1 MGAMIAFYLPEASAQ
16 ALYDQAAAANLT
28 PTAKEQMHI
37 TLCYLGE
44 TDAIKPFRDVID
56 KELTQLVQWI
66 GAIEGSLN
74 GVGRF
79 SGETEDVFYAS
90 IDAPLLNS
98 VQRTV
103 YSAMRWSDV
112 PVAHS
117 HGYQP
122 HVTLTALATDADT
135 PNLRISPIPV
145 RFGEI
150 VFAMDDERIVYQLGV
165 KEGMVQEEVD
175 KHLADL
181 REAVTKP
188 LIGAAEMA
196 SACEIVA
203 ETTNRPRILMAEAFS
218 SETDAR
224 GRKRVQLTFVTEIAG
239 DYPTIPLPADVDT
252 TTDNFFVTLPIGMID
267 ARSQNQRNYR
277 KQSMTDLRD
286 QVNAYRPEGM
296 WGHLKDDEFG
306 TKYGPPA
313 IRWLASMIDDRG
325 IVWGKMR
332 PQTPEAVNYY
342 RMAKLDNARVGT
354 SIFAWAEMDGDDVIS
369 LDLITID
376 AADPARVGIPMTAA
390 RPLITTEMTQDTE
403 AAARSSASVTAEAAR
418 SQMPDEKPVHS
429 IQEGK
434 EMPTELEQA
443 QSQIDTLRE
452 QVRSMS
458 QTQQTQSRQI
468 ADFNRVAELLNKPED
483 VVLALQAVI
492 RQRDDLKAENADLLD
507 ATIDSKVAEQVK
519 VEAARPII
527 VEQVKAR
534 NPVTRTDVT
543 SALSA
548 VMSMP
553 SVKELLKY
561 GLQKEMGDPQP
572 ANRDASNTQA
582 AEPVV
587 YTP

>member
-28 PTAKEQMHI
+28 PTAKEQMHV

-66 GAIEGSLN
+66 GVIEGSLN

-150 VFAMDDERIVYQLGV
+150 VFSMDDERIVYQLGV

-224 GRKRVQLTFVTEIAG
+224 GRKRIQLTFVTEIAG

-376 AADPARVGIPMTAA
+376 AADPARVGVPMTAA
-390 RPLITTEMTQDTE
+390 RPLITQEMQDTD
-403 AAARSSASVTAEAAR
+403 AAARSSESVEADAAR
-418 SQMPDEKPVHS
+418 SQMPDLVQTS
-429 IQEGK
+429 ISEGVD
-434 EMPTELEQA
+434 MELEQQLEQA
-443 QSQIDTLRE
+443 RE
-452 QVRSMS
+452 QIRTL
-458 QTQQTQSRQI
+458 TQEKSAQSRQV
-468 ADFNRVAELLNKPED
+468 ADFNRVAELLGKPAD
-483 VVLALQAVI
+483 VVLELQAVI
-492 RQRDDLKAENADLLD
+492 QQREDLKRENADLLD
-507 ATIDSKVAEQVK
+507 ATIASKVAEKVK

-527 VEQVKAR
+527 IEQVKAKK
-534 NPVTRTDVT
+534 PVTRTDVVT
-543 SALSA
+543 A
-548 VMSMP
+548 VEQVLGME
-553 SVKELLKY
+553 SVKSLLKY
-561 GLQKEMGDPQP
+561 GLTTEMGDSQP
-572 ANRDASNTQA
+572 ANRETPSTPASSA
-582 AEPVV
+582 AVIIPG
-587 YTP
+587 

>member
-1 MGAMIAFYLPEASAQ
+1 MGVMIAFFLPETSAQ
-16 ALYDQAAAANLT
+16 ALYDQAVAAGLT
-28 PTAKEQMHI
+28 PTAKEQMHV

-44 TDAIKPFRDVID
+44 TDAIKPFRDAID
-56 KELTQLVQWI
+56 KELTELVQWI
-66 GAIEGSLN
+66 GPVEGTVN
-74 GVGRF
+74 GIGRF

-90 IDAPLLNS
+90 VDAPLMGS
-98 VQRTV
+98 VQRAV
-103 YSAMRWSDV
+103 YAAMRWSDV
-112 PVAHS
+112 PVMQT
-117 HGYQP
+117 HGFQP
-122 HVTLTALATDADT
+122 HVTLSALATDADT
-135 PNLRISPIPV
+135 PNLRATPVPI

-150 VFAMDDERIVYQLGV
+150 VLAFDEERTVYPLGV

-175 KHLADL
+175 KHLAEL
-181 REAVTKP
+181 RAKVTAP
-188 LIGAAEMA
+188 MISAAEMNEA
-196 SACEIVA
+196 AEIY
-203 ETTNRPRILMAEAFS
+203 PRIRMAEALEDRS
-218 SETDAR
+218 
-224 GRKRVQLTFVTEIAG
+224 GRHRIQMTLLTEISG
-239 DYPTIPLPADVDT
+239 PYPEIKLPADVDT
-252 TTDNFFVTLPIGMID
+252 TTDPLFVTLPVGQID
-267 ARSQNQRNYR
+267 ARSQNRRNYR
-277 KQSMTDLRD
+277 RAAMENLRD
-286 QVNAYRPEGM
+286 QVNERRPEGM
-296 WGHLKDDEFG
+296 WGHLRDDEIS
-306 TKYGPPA
+306 TEYKPPA
-313 IRWLASMIDDRG
+313 IRWLAAVIDEQG
-325 IVWGKMR
+325 IVWAKGR
-332 PQTPEAVNYY
+332 PLTDAAREYY
-342 RMAKLDNARVGT
+342 RLAKLDNARVGT
-354 SIFAWAEMDGDDVIS
+354 SIFAWAEMEGDDVIG

-376 AADPARVGIPMTAA
+376 LADPARVGIPMTAA